1 MFVLLNRKKDCVVK
15 IKISLKKNITTKKNI
30 SLITYDYVIINL
42 TNSQSCESRKVKNIV
57 PNV

>member
-1 MFVLLNRKKDCVVK
+1 MFVVLNRKKDCVVK
-15 IKISLKKNITTKKNI
+15 IKISLFIITKKNI

>member
-15 IKISLKKNITTKKNI
+15 IKISLFITTKKNI